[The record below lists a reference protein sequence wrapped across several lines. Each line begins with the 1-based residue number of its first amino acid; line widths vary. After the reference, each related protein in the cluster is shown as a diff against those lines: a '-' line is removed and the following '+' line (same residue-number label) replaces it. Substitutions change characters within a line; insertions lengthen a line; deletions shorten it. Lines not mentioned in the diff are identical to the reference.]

1 MKLTYKRFGRIATL
15 VRYRRVAVEGDS
27 VVVSCDGAVRLKL
40 YSERDKVNYSYG
52 LEGGEAAVPIKTLEG
67 GVSVTLEFGDG
78 NAWGTPL
85 ELRQVGGTL
94 YAVGG
99 EFSRREE
106 IERLNDAL
114 IYAVE
119 VAEAAQVEAARV
131 PELEKKIAA
140 LEKRADSGDIINF

>member
-15 VRYRRVAVEGDS
+15 VRYRRVLIDGDTVT
-27 VVVSCDGAVRLKL
+27 VVCDGAARLGL
-40 YSERDKVNYSYG
+40 YSERDKVNYSYE
-52 LEGGEAAVPIKTLEG
+52 LEGGEAAVPIKALEG

-85 ELRQVGGTL
+85 ELQQVGGVL

-99 EFSRREE
+99 EFSQREE

-114 IYAVE
+114 VHAVE
-119 VAEAAQVEAARV
+119 LAEAAQKEAALV
-131 PELEKKIAA
+131 TELAQRLER
-140 LEKRADSGDIINF
+140 LEKRANSGDIINF